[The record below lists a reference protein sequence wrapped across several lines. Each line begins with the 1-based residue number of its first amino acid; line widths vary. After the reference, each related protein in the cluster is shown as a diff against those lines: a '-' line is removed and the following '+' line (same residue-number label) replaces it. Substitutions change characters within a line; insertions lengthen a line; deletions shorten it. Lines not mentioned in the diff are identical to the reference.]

1 MSSEII
7 NKIVS
12 AACIPEEDAIFSR
25 QLDEIRLFGP
35 ANERERLARLI
46 FENNVQ
52 EVHQ

>member
-25 QLDEIRLFGP
+25 QLDEMYLFGP
-35 ANERERLARLI
+35 ADERERLTGLM
-46 FENNVQ
+46 FKNNVQ
-52 EVHQ
+52 EVHP